1 MALDFDNENYD
12 KDFKDSLKFYK
23 IKKWFVVG
31 DIFKIERLWLWILKI
46 TNMIQ
51 SLKIL

>member
-23 IKKWFVVG
+23 IKKMVRSWRY
-31 DIFKIERLWLWILKI
+31 I
-46 TNMIQ
+46 
-51 SLKIL
+51 